1 MNNLISTLVVEA
13 LDGATAQGAIH
24 ATSVADS
31 ASTGKL
37 AIQVDGAF
45 AAGDATAAG
54 ANALIKLSAA
64 TVMSNGTTSVVSSSE
79 FKKGEIISSNYS
91 AAVTP
96 ADATSSIDFS
106 AVSAANKLGGQI
118 FVRFER
124 KDGKGIN
131 DSETFSGETVAQ
143 VVTAFAARKG
153 NGTTEF
159 DNLTLSD
166 AGSNVLNIVVDARDV
181 ESALNISAN
190 DGASVTRSFPA
201 NDRGSLTIAKGLEK
215 SGFISMGA
223 YNQYGFPIV
232 VPESSTVAG
241 QDYGIYTIELRKKVG
256 GRFVFETIK
265 VLIQDDEAS
274 VQKTVTFIESVLGLS
289 AADLTVPVVTSTV
302 VSMVTDAAGTT
313 AAGSTYST
321 AGSTAIFVKATNL
334 EVGTTAVL
342 TINSDDTGDAGHAT
356 VQEFAVATAEE
367 VFAVTIADAGDFA
380 ATSEIKATLVL
391 RDSNN
396 NVSAGKIQAT
406 GITIQ
411 S

>member
-13 LDGATAQGAIH
+13 LDGATAQSAIH
-24 ATSVADS
+24 ATSVANS

-45 AAGDATAAG
+45 AAGDASAAG
-54 ANALIKLSAA
+54 ADALIKLSAA

-79 FKKGEIISSNYS
+79 FKKGEIISSDYT

-131 DSETFSGETVAQ
+131 DSETFSGENVAQ
-143 VVTAFAARKG
+143 VVAAFAARKS
-153 NGTTEF
+153 NRTTEF

-166 AGSNVLNIVVDARDV
+166 AGSSVLNIVVDARDA
-181 ESALNISAN
+181 ESALHISAN

-201 NDRGSLTIAKGLEK
+201 NDQGSLTIAKGLEK

-274 VQKTVTFIESVLGLS
+274 AQKTVTFIENVLGLS
-289 AADLTVPVVTSTV
+289 AADLTVPTALTSITYVTSLEDDT
-302 VSMVTDAAGTT
+302 AITT
-313 AAGSTYST
+313 ADVSDADPF
-321 AGSTAIFVKATNL
+321 FVKIVGA
-334 EVGTTAVL
+334 EVGTTLVVTLA
-342 TINSDDTGDAGHAT
+342 SGGAEAT
-356 VQEFAVATAEE
+356 VTEEFAVTAAAQS
-367 VFAVTIADAGDFA
+367 FAITAANAGDYA
-380 ATSEIKATLVL
+380 ASVTLTLDGKL

-396 NVSAGKIQAT
+396 NLSASAST
-406 GITIQ
+406 GDTLTTAE
-411 S
+411 

>member
-13 LDGATAQGAIH
+13 LDGATAQSAIH
-24 ATSVADS
+24 ATSVANS

-45 AAGDATAAG
+45 AAGDASAAG
-54 ANALIKLSAA
+54 ADALIKLSAA
-64 TVMSNGTTSVVSSSE
+64 TVMSNGTTSVVSTSE
-79 FKKGEIISSNYS
+79 FKKGDILSSNYT

-143 VVTAFAARKG
+143 VVAAFVARKS
-153 NGTTEF
+153 NRTTEF

-166 AGSNVLNIVVDARDV
+166 AGSTVLNIVVDARDA
-181 ESALNISAN
+181 ESALHISAN
-190 DGASVTRSFPA
+190 DGAAVTRSFPA
-201 NDRGSLTIAKGLEK
+201 NDQGSLTIAKGLEK

-274 VQKTVTFIESVLGLS
+274 VQKTVTFIENVLGLS
-289 AADLTVPVVTSTV
+289 AADLTVPVVSSTV
-302 VSMVTDAAGTT
+302 VSMVTDAGGATGAGI
-313 AAGSTYST
+313 TYSL
-321 AGSTAIFVKATNL
+321 AASTAIFVKATEL

-342 TINSDDTGDAGHAT
+342 TINSDATGDAGHAT
-356 VQEFAVATAEE
+356 VQEFAVVTAEE

-380 ATSEIKATLVL
+380 DGSTIKATLVL

-396 NVSAGKIQAT
+396 NLSAGKVQAT
-406 GITIQ
+406 GIVIQ

>member
-13 LDGATAQGAIH
+13 LDSGTAQAAIH
-24 ATSVADS
+24 ATSVANS

-45 AAGDATAAG
+45 AAGNASAAG

-79 FKKGEIISSNYS
+79 FKKGDILSSNYS
-91 AAVTP
+91 AAVAP

-143 VVTAFAARKG
+143 VVAAFAARKG
-153 NGTTEF
+153 NRTTEF

-166 AGSNVLNIVVDARDV
+166 AGSDVLNIVVDARAA
-181 ESALNISAN
+181 ESALHISAN
-190 DGASVTRSFPA
+190 DGAAVTRSFPA
-201 NDRGSLTIAKGLEK
+201 NDQGSLTIAKGLEK

-274 VQKTVTFIESVLGLS
+274 VQKTVTFIENVLGLS
-289 AADLTVPVVTSTV
+289 AADLTVPTALTSITYV
-302 VSMVTDAAGTT
+302 VSLADGTAVT
-313 AAGSTYST
+313 AADVSD
-321 AGSTAIFVKATNL
+321 ADPFFVKIVGA
-334 EVGTTAVL
+334 EVGTTLVVTLA
-342 TINSDDTGDAGHAT
+342 SGGAEAT
-356 VQEFAVATAEE
+356 VTEEFAVTATTQS
-367 VFAVTIADAGDFA
+367 FAITAANAGDYA
-380 ATSEIKATLVL
+380 AGVTLTLDGKL

-396 NVSAGKIQAT
+396 NLSATAST
-406 GITIQ
+406 GDTLLTAE
-411 S
+411 

>member
-13 LDGATAQGAIH
+13 LDGATAQSAIH
-24 ATSVADS
+24 ATSVANS

-37 AIQVDGAF
+37 AIQVDGTF
-45 AAGDATAAG
+45 AAGNASAAG
-54 ANALIKLSAA
+54 ADALIKLSAA

-79 FKKGEIISSNYS
+79 FKKGEILSANYT

-143 VVTAFAARKG
+143 VVAAFVARKG
-153 NGTTEF
+153 NRTTEF

-166 AGSNVLNIVVDARDV
+166 AGSNILNIVVDARDA
-181 ESALNISAN
+181 ESALHISAN
-190 DGASVTRSFPA
+190 DGAAVTRSFPA
-201 NDRGSLTIAKGLEK
+201 NDQGSLTIAKGLEK

-274 VQKTVTFIESVLGLS
+274 VQKTVTFIENVLGLS
-289 AADLTVPVVTSTV
+289 AADLTVPTALTSITYVTSLADDTAV
-302 VSMVTDAAGTT
+302 TSADVSDLDPF
-313 AAGSTYST
+313 
-321 AGSTAIFVKATNL
+321 FVKIVGA
-334 EVGTTAVL
+334 EVGTTLVVTL
-342 TINSDDTGDAGHAT
+342 NSSGAEADVTE
-356 VQEFAVATAEE
+356 EFAVTAAAQS
-367 VFAVTIADAGDFA
+367 FAITAANAGDYAAAVTL
-380 ATSEIKATLVL
+380 TLDGKL
-391 RDSNN
+391 SDSNN
-396 NVSAGKIQAT
+396 NLSASAT
-406 GITIQ
+406 TGDSLLTAE
-411 S
+411 

>member
-1 MNNLISTLVVEA
+1 MNNLINTLVVEA
-13 LDGATAQGAIH
+13 LDGSTGQGSIH
-24 ATSVADS
+24 ATDIANS
-31 ASTGKL
+31 ASTGRL

-45 AAGDATAAG
+45 VAGDANAAG
-54 ANALIKLSAA
+54 ANSLIKLSAA

-79 FKKGEIISSNYS
+79 FKKGEILSSNYA
-91 AAVTP
+91 AAVAP
-96 ADATSSIDFS
+96 ADATSSIDFTS
-106 AVSAANKLGGQI
+106 VTAANKLGGQF

-143 VVTAFAARKG
+143 VVAAFAARKS
-153 NGTTEF
+153 NRTTEF

-166 AGSNVLNIVVDARDV
+166 EGSDVLNIVVDARDA
-181 ESALNISAN
+181 ESALHISAN
-190 DGASVTRSFPA
+190 DGAAVTRSFPA
-201 NDRGSLTIAKGLEK
+201 NDQGSLTIAKGLEK

-274 VQKTVTFIESVLGLS
+274 AQRTVTFIENILDLS
-289 AADLTVPVVTSTV
+289 AADLTAPTELTSITYVTSLADDTAITQADN
-302 VSMVTDAAGTT
+302 SDADPFFIKIIGGEIGTT
-313 AAGSTYST
+313 LVATFTSDGSEAAVTEEFS
-321 AGSTAIFVKATNL
+321 V
-334 EVGTTAVL
+334 TT
-342 TINSDDTGDAGHAT
+342 TTQT
-356 VQEFAVATAEE
+356 FAVAS
-367 VFAVTIADAGDFA
+367 INAGNFA
-380 ATSEIKATLVL
+380 AGVDVALQGKL

-396 NVSAGKIQAT
+396 NLSAVAT
-406 GITIQ
+406 TGDTVAIVA
-411 S
+411 

>member
-13 LDGATAQGAIH
+13 LDGATAQSAIH
-24 ATSVADS
+24 ATSVANS

-37 AIQVDGAF
+37 AIQVDGTF
-45 AAGDATAAG
+45 AAGNASAAG
-54 ANALIKLSAA
+54 ADALIKLSAA

-79 FKKGEIISSNYS
+79 FKKGEILSANYT

-143 VVTAFAARKG
+143 VVAAFVARKG
-153 NGTTEF
+153 NRTTEF

-166 AGSNVLNIVVDARDV
+166 AGSNILNIVVDARDA
-181 ESALNISAN
+181 ESALHISAN
-190 DGASVTRSFPA
+190 DGAAVTRSFPA
-201 NDRGSLTIAKGLEK
+201 NDQGSLTIAKGLEK

-274 VQKTVTFIESVLGLS
+274 VQKTVTFIENVLGLS
-289 AADLTVPVVTSTV
+289 AADLTVPTALTSITYVTSLADDTAV
-302 VSMVTDAAGTT
+302 TSADVSDLDPF
-313 AAGSTYST
+313 
-321 AGSTAIFVKATNL
+321 FVKIVGA
-334 EVGTTAVL
+334 EVGTTLVVTL
-342 TINSDDTGDAGHAT
+342 NSSGAEADVTE
-356 VQEFAVATAEE
+356 EFAVTATAQS
-367 VFAVTIADAGDFA
+367 FAITAANAGDYAAAVTL
-380 ATSEIKATLVL
+380 TLDGKL

-396 NVSAGKIQAT
+396 NLSASAT
-406 GITIQ
+406 TGDSLLTAE
-411 S
+411 

>member
-24 ATSVADS
+24 ATSVANS

-45 AAGDATAAG
+45 AAGDASAAG
-54 ANALIKLSAA
+54 ADALIKLSAA
-64 TVMSNGTTSVVSSSE
+64 TVMSNGTTSVVSTSE
-79 FKKGEIISSNYS
+79 FKKGDILSSNYT
-91 AAVTP
+91 AAVSP

-106 AVSAANKLGGQI
+106 AVSAANKLGGQF

-143 VVTAFAARKG
+143 VVAAFVARKG
-153 NGTTEF
+153 NRTTEF

-166 AGSNVLNIVVDARDV
+166 AGSDVLNIVIDARDA
-181 ESALNISAN
+181 ESALYISAN
-190 DGASVTRSFPA
+190 DGASVTRAFPA
-201 NDRGSLTIAKGLEK
+201 NDQGSLTIAKGLEK

-232 VPESSTVAG
+232 VPENSTVAG
-241 QDYGIYTIELRKKVG
+241 QDYGIYSIELRKKVG

-274 VQKTVTFIESVLGLS
+274 AQKTVTFIENVLGLS
-289 AADLTVPVVTSTV
+289 AADLTAPSALTSITFVTSLEDSTP
-302 VSMVTDAAGTT
+302 VTTADESDEAPFFVKIVGAELGTT
-313 AAGSTYST
+313 LIA
-321 AGSTAIFVKATNL
+321 L
-334 EVGTTAVL
+334 L
-342 TINSDDTGDAGHAT
+342 TSDGAEAT
-356 VQEFAVATAEE
+356 VEQEFAVEADPHIFAITA
-367 VFAVTIADAGDFA
+367 VNAGDYA
-380 ATSEIKATLVL
+380 VGVELSLQGKL

-396 NVSAGKIQAT
+396 NLSAVAT
-406 GITIQ
+406 TGDTLDIVE
-411 S
+411 

>member
-380 ATSEIKATLVL
+380 ATSVIKATLVL

>member
-13 LDGATAQGAIH
+13 LDSGTAQGAIH
-24 ATSVADS
+24 ATSVANS

-45 AAGDATAAG
+45 AAGDASAAA

-79 FKKGEIISSNYS
+79 FKKGDILSSNYS
-91 AAVTP
+91 AAVAP

-143 VVTAFAARKG
+143 VVAAFVARKG
-153 NGTTEF
+153 NRTTEF

-166 AGSNVLNIVVDARDV
+166 AGSNVLNIVVDARDA
-181 ESALNISAN
+181 ESALHISAN
-190 DGASVTRSFPA
+190 DGAAVTRSFPA
-201 NDRGSLTIAKGLEK
+201 NDKGSLTIAKGLEK

-274 VQKTVTFIESVLGLS
+274 VQKTVTFIENVLGLS

-302 VSMVTDAAGTT
+302 VSMVTDAGGAT

-321 AGSTAIFVKATNL
+321 AGETAIFVKATNL

-342 TINSDDTGDAGHAT
+342 TINSDDDTDTGHGT

-367 VFAVTIADAGDFA
+367 VFAVTIVDAGDFA

-391 RDSNN
+391 RDANN
-396 NVSAGKIQAT
+396 NLSAGKIQAT
-406 GITIQ
+406 AITIA

>member
-13 LDGATAQGAIH
+13 LDGATAQSAIH
-24 ATSVADS
+24 ATSVANS

-37 AIQVDGAF
+37 AIQVDGTF
-45 AAGDATAAG
+45 AAGNASAAG
-54 ANALIKLSAA
+54 ADALIKLSAA

-79 FKKGEIISSNYS
+79 FKKGEILSANYT

-143 VVTAFAARKG
+143 VVAAFVARKG
-153 NGTTEF
+153 NRTTEF

-166 AGSNVLNIVVDARDV
+166 AGSNILNIVVDARDA
-181 ESALNISAN
+181 ESALHISAN
-190 DGASVTRSFPA
+190 DGAAVTRSFPA
-201 NDRGSLTIAKGLEK
+201 NDQGSLTIAKGLEK

-274 VQKTVTFIESVLGLS
+274 VQKTVTFIENVLGLS
-289 AADLTVPVVTSTV
+289 AADLTVPTALTSITYVTSLADDTAV
-302 VSMVTDAAGTT
+302 TSADVSDLDPF
-313 AAGSTYST
+313 
-321 AGSTAIFVKATNL
+321 FVKIVGA
-334 EVGTTAVL
+334 EVGTTLVVTL
-342 TINSDDTGDAGHAT
+342 NSSGAEADVTE
-356 VQEFAVATAEE
+356 EFAVTAAAQS
-367 VFAVTIADAGDFA
+367 FAITAANAGDYAAAVTL
-380 ATSEIKATLVL
+380 TLDGKL

-396 NVSAGKIQAT
+396 NLSASAT
-406 GITIQ
+406 TGDSLLTAE
-411 S
+411 

>member
-143 VVTAFAARKG
+143 VVAAFVARKG

-181 ESALNISAN
+181 ESALHISAN

-289 AADLTVPVVTSTV
+289 AADLTVPVVASTV
-302 VSMVTDAAGTT
+302 VSMVTDAGGAT

-321 AGSTAIFVKATNL
+321 AGETAIFVKATNL

-342 TINSDDTGDAGHAT
+342 TINSDDDTDTGHGT

-367 VFAVTIADAGDFA
+367 VFAVTIVDAGDFA

-396 NVSAGKIQAT
+396 NLSAGKIQAT
-406 GITIQ
+406 AITIA

>member
-13 LDGATAQGAIH
+13 LDSGTAQAAIS
-24 ATSVADS
+24 ATSVANS

-45 AAGDATAAG
+45 AAGDAGPAG
-54 ANALIKLSAA
+54 ADALIKLSAA
-64 TVMSNGTTSVVSSSE
+64 TVMSNGTTSVVSTSE
-79 FKKGEIISSNYS
+79 FKKADILSSHYF
-91 AAVTP
+91 AAVSP

-106 AVSAANKLGGQI
+106 AVSAANKLGGQF

-143 VVTAFAARKG
+143 LVAAFVARKG
-153 NGTTEF
+153 NRTSEF

-166 AGSNVLNIVVDARDV
+166 AGSNVLNIVVDARNA
-181 ESALNISAN
+181 ESALYISAN
-190 DGASVTRSFPA
+190 DGASVTRAFPA
-201 NDRGSLTIAKGLEK
+201 NDQGSLTIAKGLEK

-241 QDYGIYTIELRKKVG
+241 QDYGIYSIELRKKVG

-274 VQKTVTFIESVLGLS
+274 AQKTVTLIESVLGLS
-289 AADLTVPVVTSTV
+289 AADLTVPDVTSTV

-321 AGSTAIFVKATNL
+321 AGATAIFVKATNL

-342 TINSDDTGDAGHAT
+342 TINSDDTDDAGHAT

-380 ATSEIKATLVL
+380 ATSVIKATLVL

-396 NVSAGKIQAT
+396 NLSVGKVQAA
-406 GITIQ
+406 GITIA